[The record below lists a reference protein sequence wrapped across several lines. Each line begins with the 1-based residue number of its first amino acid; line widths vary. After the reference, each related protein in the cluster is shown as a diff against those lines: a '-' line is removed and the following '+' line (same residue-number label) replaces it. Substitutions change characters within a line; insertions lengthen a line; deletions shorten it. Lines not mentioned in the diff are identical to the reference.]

1 MATITDFSTA
11 TAKVRLL
18 IADIDLANP
27 IFGDAAIDAF
37 LSVQNN
43 SLKKAAALALTVMAA
58 NEVMVQKRIKLL
70 DLETDGPAEADALMA
85 IAAQYRAEAAAEA
98 SGQVAWLDPP
108 SGLAEFDRRSVVD
121 WRSLQGDRS

>member
-1 MATITDFSTA
+1 MATITDFSSSA
-11 TAKVRLL
+11 AKVRLL
-18 IADIDLANP
+18 IADIDTANP

-58 NEVMVQKRIKLL
+58 TEVMVQKRIKLL
-70 DLETDGPAEADALMA
+70 DLQTDGPAEAEALLK
-85 IAAQYRAEAAAEA
+85 IAAQYRAEADAEA
-98 SGQVAWLDPP
+98 SGQVAWLDVP
-108 SGLAEFDRRSVVD
+108 SGLVEFDRRSVDD